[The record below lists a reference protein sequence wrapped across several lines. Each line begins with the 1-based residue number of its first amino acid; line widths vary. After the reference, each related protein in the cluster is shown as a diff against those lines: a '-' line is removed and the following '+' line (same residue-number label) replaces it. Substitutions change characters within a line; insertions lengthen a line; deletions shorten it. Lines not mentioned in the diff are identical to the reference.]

1 MVTMTPPG
9 VMSTPSIY
17 NEEWHESNR
26 QTYDEQ
32 YSTRPLIYYRPFLC
46 FGDMIEY
53 TVKGRVGNV
62 SSQNSSNSGG
72 CVPELNTKGS
82 VTSESKIAVCR

>member
-53 TVKGRVGNV
+53 TVKG
-62 SSQNSSNSGG
+62 
-72 CVPELNTKGS
+72 
-82 VTSESKIAVCR
+82 

>member
-62 SSQNSSNSGG
+62 SSKNSSNTGG
-72 CVPELNTKGS
+72 CVPELNTKGF